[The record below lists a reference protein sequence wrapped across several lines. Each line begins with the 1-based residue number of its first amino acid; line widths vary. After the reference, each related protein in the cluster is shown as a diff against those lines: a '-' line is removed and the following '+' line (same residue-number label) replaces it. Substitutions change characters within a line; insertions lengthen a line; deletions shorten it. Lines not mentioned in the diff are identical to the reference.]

1 MRIAI
6 INKSDSTGGAAVVS
20 LRLTQAL
27 RGLGHDA
34 RMVVVEKLTNHTYVI
49 PAASKYRAII
59 PFIEERLKI
68 FIANGRNRSTLFQL
82 DTASDGLP
90 IHNIPFVR
98 EADII
103 CLNWVNQ
110 GMLSLNGIQNL
121 LRLGKPVVWTMHDMW
136 CMTGICHHAG
146 ECLRYKTPDGKCGI
160 CPFLPGDSTNDIS
173 AKTLARK
180 LNLYKGID
188 GNKIHFVCVSN
199 WLAKLAKSSTL
210 LNNQSVSVIPNAFP
224 IDTETQPLS
233 EAHKGKK
240 RIVFGAARLDD
251 PVKGLPTLIEA
262 TQILSNVYPKIAAM
276 LELVTFGGLKDP
288 NALDDIAISHTHLG
302 KVAPTAIKSI
312 YESCDI
318 VVSTSEWETL
328 PGTLIEGQAWGCIPV
343 ALNHG
348 GQSDIIDHLKTGY
361 LAEYDVDFKENAT
374 SIAEGI
380 IWAMH
385 APESV
390 RKDMYKSVCDHFS
403 EEAVANQYLNLFRNL
418 KS

>member
-1 MRIAI
+1 MKIAI

-27 RGLGHDA
+27 RRAGHDA
-34 RMVVVEKLTNHTYVI
+34 RMIVVEKLTNLPYVI
-49 PAASKYRAII
+49 PVASGFRAMI
-59 PFIEERLKI
+59 PFIAERLKI
-68 FIANGRNRSTLFQL
+68 FIDNGRNKSTLFQL
-82 DTASDGLP
+82 DTASAGLP
-90 IHNIPFVR
+90 IHKLSFVQ
-98 EADII
+98 EADVI

-110 GMLSLNGIQNL
+110 GMLSIKGIREL
-121 LRLGKPVVWTMHDMW
+121 LKLGKPMVWTMHDMW

-146 ECLRYKTPDGKCGI
+146 ECINYKAPGGNCQD
-160 CPFLPGDSTNDIS
+160 CPMMPAGSKLAN
-173 AKTLARK
+173 KTHSRK
-180 LNLYKGID
+180 TALYKGID
-188 GNKIHFVCVSN
+188 GNKIHYVSVSN
-199 WLAKLAKSSTL
+199 WLAEIAKSSTL
-210 LNNQSVSVIPNAFP
+210 LGDQSVSVIPNAFP
-224 IDTETQPLS
+224 IDTNAEPGVRGLKDKT
-233 EAHKGKK
+233 

-251 PVKGLPTLIEA
+251 PVKGLPTLVEA
-262 TQILSNVYPKIAAM
+262 TQILANIYPKIAAR
-276 LELVTFGGLKDP
+276 LELVTFGGLKNP

-302 KVAPTAIKSI
+302 KVAPSEIKSI
-312 YESCDI
+312 YESSDI

-348 GQSDIIDHLKTGY
+348 GQSDIIDHLKTGF
-361 LAEYDVDFKENAT
+361 LAPYADDYRDNAT

-380 IWAMH
+380 IWATQ

-390 RKDMYKSVCDHFS
+390 RTAMYKSVCDRFS

>member
-1 MRIAI
+1 MKIAI

-27 RGLGHDA
+27 RRLGHDA
-34 RMVVVEKLTNHTYVI
+34 RMIVVEKLTNHPYVI
-49 PAASKYRAII
+49 PATSKYRAMI

-68 FIANGRNRSTLFQL
+68 FIANGRNRATLFQL
-82 DTASDGLP
+82 DTSSDGLP
-90 IHNIPFVR
+90 IHKIPFVK
-98 EADII
+98 EADVI

-110 GMLSLNGIQNL
+110 GMLSLKGIRNL
-121 LRLGKPVVWTMHDMW
+121 LKLGKPVVWTMHDMW

-146 ECLRYKTPDGKCGI
+146 ECSNYKTPNGNCHD
-160 CPFLPGDSTNDIS
+160 CPMMPPGSNLAYRTHQR
-173 AKTLARK
+173 KTA
-180 LNLYKGID
+180 LYKGLN

-199 WLAKLAKSSTL
+199 WLADLAKSSSL
-210 LNNQSVSVIPNAFP
+210 LGNQSVSVIPNAFP
-224 IDTETQPLS
+224 IDTETYPS
-233 EAHKGKK
+233 REAHKGKK

-251 PVKGLPTLIEA
+251 PVKGLLTLIEA
-262 TQILSNVYPKIAAM
+262 TQILANIYPDIAAR

-302 KVAPTAIKSI
+302 KVAPSEIKSI

-343 ALNHG
+343 ALDHG

-361 LAEYDVDFKENAT
+361 LAEYDEDFRENAT

-380 IWAMH
+380 IWAMQ

-390 RKDMYKSVCDHFS
+390 RKEMYKSVCDRFS
-403 EEAVANQYLNLFRNL
+403 VEAVANQYLNLF
-418 KS
+418 KSLGA